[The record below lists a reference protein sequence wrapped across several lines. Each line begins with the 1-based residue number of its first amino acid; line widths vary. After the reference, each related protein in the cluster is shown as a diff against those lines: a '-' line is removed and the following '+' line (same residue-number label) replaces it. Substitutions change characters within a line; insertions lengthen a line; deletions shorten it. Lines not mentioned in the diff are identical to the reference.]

1 MICLVMTVTTMAFLP
16 FLESNKKVE
25 NNCVGVKRGS
35 SG

>member
-1 MICLVMTVTTMAFLP
+1 MTVTMMSSLP

-25 NNCVGVKRGS
+25 NFCVGVKRGS